1 MVKNILLY
9 AHRGS
14 TLLAPENTLL
24 AFEMALGFGADV
36 LEIDV
41 RLSRDGQIVVIHD
54 AMIDRTCNGHGKVCD
69 LTLTQL
75 KALDAA
81 HHFTDLAGLSYRG
94 QNIRLLSLT
103 ELFYQ
108 LPDTAINIDIKD
120 NSAKAAYAVA
130 DAIEMAGRQHKVNV
144 GSFHAQALAHFR
156 RRLPTVTTAATQVEV
171 AKLYFMRNH
180 YRQPVFQYLQI
191 PMRYKG
197 IPLATKRF
205 VAHAA
210 QRGISSVFWTINHT
224 TTMNYL
230 IELGVNGI
238 VTDRIDLA
246 AQLVGRE
253 PGSV

>member
-1 MVKNILLY
+1 
-9 AHRGS
+9 
-14 TLLAPENTLL
+14 
-24 AFEMALGFGADV
+24 
-36 LEIDV
+36 
-41 RLSRDGQIVVIHD
+41 
-54 AMIDRTCNGHGKVCD
+54 
-69 LTLTQL
+69 
-75 KALDAA
+75 
-81 HHFTDLAGLSYRG
+81 LAGLSYRG

-103 ELFYQ
+103 ELFYL